1 MKILTRTLTLLLL
14 LAAGACQQKQ
24 DHDHAHDDMEDSP
37 NKALYD
43 EVMDIHNE
51 VMPKMDDLYKAKTT
65 LQTRLAMPGL
75 GEKEKQDIT
84 SKIAQL
90 DSASEGM
97 MAWMRQ
103 FEPIADSVGVDK
115 ARAYLEGELV
125 KVRRV
130 RQDIL
135 EALQASSEQKSN
147 Q

>member
-1 MKILTRTLTLLLL
+1 
-14 LAAGACQQKQ
+14 
-24 DHDHAHDDMEDSP
+24 
-37 NKALYD
+37 
-43 EVMDIHNE
+43 
-51 VMPKMDDLYKAKTT
+51 MPKMDDLYKAKTT

>member
-1 MKILTRTLTLLLL
+1 
-14 LAAGACQQKQ
+14 
-24 DHDHAHDDMEDSP
+24 MEDSP

-103 FEPIADSVGVDK
+103 FEPIADSAGVDK

-135 EALQASSEQKSN
+135 EALQASSEHKSN

>member
-1 MKILTRTLTLLLL
+1 MKILTRTLALLLL